1 MKLQNLLVSAV
12 LCAAP
17 MAWAQ
22 NLAIVNG
29 KPVPSSRMQT
39 FVQQFERQGQTVDET
54 MKQQIRE
61 EIITREVFAQEA
73 VRRGLNATDSYREQM
88 ELARQSILIRALMDQ
103 VQSEVA
109 AMGDAQLKAEY
120 DKLTTSGAGAEYRA
134 SHILVKTEAEAKEVA
149 AAVNQNPQMFAAL
162 AKKKSL
168 DPGSGAQGGDLGW
181 ADAAMFVPE
190 FSKAMTALKKGQIS
204 APVQTQFGWHVI
216 QLVDTRQ
223 AAFPPFESVK
233 EQLRQQLAQDRLAVF
248 QRKVREAARIQ

>member
-1 MKLQNLLVSAV
+1 MKLQRILAATLMC
-12 LCAAP
+12 LAP
-17 MAWAQ
+17 MAWTQ

-29 KPVPSSRMQT
+29 KPVPSSRMQA
-39 FVQQFERQGQTVDET
+39 FVQQFERQGQTVDEV

-61 EIITREVFAQEA
+61 EIITREVFSQEA
-73 VRRGLNATDSYREQM
+73 VRRGLNATDSYRDQM
-88 ELARQSILIRALMDQ
+88 ELARQSILIRALMEQ
-103 VQSEVA
+103 VQAEVA
-109 AMGDAQLKAEY
+109 AVGDAQLKVEY
-120 DKLTTSGAGAEYRA
+120 DKLTTSGAGSEYRA
-134 SHILVKTEAEAKEVA
+134 SHILVKTEAEAKDLVAEVTK
-149 AAVNQNPQMFAAL
+149 NPQLFAAL

-223 AAFPPFESVK
+223 AAFPPFENVK
-233 EQLRQQLAQDRLAVF
+233 EQLRQQLAQDRLAAF
-248 QRKVREAARIQ
+248 QRKVRESARIQ